1 MARPRTATNIL
12 EARGAFKANPNR
24 ARPNE
29 PRVSDPFPTTCPD
42 YLTAEQAACWRE
54 VCRLCPAGVLTGAD
68 PIVVEI
74 VACLLAEFRRDP
86 DAMQVSRI
94 TRLTSEMGKIGL
106 TPSSRAS
113 LTVAQPTGNEF
124 DEV

>member
-1 MARPRTATNIL
+1 
-12 EARGAFKANPNR
+12 
-24 ARPNE
+24 
-29 PRVSDPFPTTCPD
+29 
-42 YLTAEQAACWRE
+42 
-54 VCRLCPAGVLTGAD
+54 VLTGAD

-74 VACLLAEFRRDP
+74 VACLLAEFRRGP
-86 DAMQVSRI
+86 DDMPTPRI

>member
-12 EARGAFKANPNR
+12 DARGAFRKDPQR
-24 ARPNE
+24 KRPHE
-29 PRVSDPFPTTCPD
+29 PKPSETFPATCPA
-42 YLTAEQAACWRE
+42 YLTEAQAECWHE
-54 VCRLCPAGVLTGAD
+54 VRRLCPDGVLTSAD

-74 VACLLAEFRRDP
+74 VACLLAEFRRGP
-86 DAMQVSRI
+86 DEMQVSRI

-106 TPSSRAS
+106 TPSSRAG
-113 LTVAQPTGNEF
+113 LTVMQPKVNEF